1 MEQIT
6 EALKEQFARNI
17 SLVIQQEGSKLRKY
31 VTNETQDTEVI
42 QFETMHTHEA
52 LPRHRTTAGYHEPGN
67 GNENKLEKL
76 SEFRTPKI
84 TRRQAIA
91 QSYYWEA
98 AMDRNDKLNLLSD
111 PASKFP
117 KLAGFAMG
125 RQQDR
130 CIISSF
136 ASPIN
141 GGRNGQNIIYFDV
154 KNNVIPVG
162 VKLVDTTLSLHAN
175 NLLGENN
182 GQHGAIKAKEAM
194 RAGGLT
200 VDKLLKAHQI
210 LKKYSFG
217 ADEKYYLVCSSDQI
231 DNLLRDNQ
239 ITNYDYNNVKALVS
253 GEVNNFVGFNFIITE
268 MLGGVKGTTNSI
280 RDCYAFTESS
290 IRFGTVTGSVERQ
303 IDRLVQYHY
312 APSLYYSESFGAT
325 RTSEGQII
333 CIKCLEPTDNAGHIG
348 GHWKPSVDDAGF
360 SGATSASIVPYQMIG
375 AMCRN
380 VDNTANIDVNALE
393 PLLVK

>member
-17 SLVIQQEGSKLRKY
+17 GLVIQQEGSKLRKFIS
-31 VTNETQDTEVI
+31 NETQDTEVI

-52 LPRHRTTAGYHEPGN
+52 LPRHRTVAGYHERGD

-76 SEFRTPKI
+76 TEFRTPKI
-84 TRRQAIA
+84 TRRQAVA
-91 QSYYWEA
+91 TAYYWEA

-111 PASKFP
+111 PTSKFP

-125 RQQDR
+125 RKQDQV
-130 CIISSF
+130 IINAF
-136 ASPIN
+136 ASSVN

-162 VKLVDTTLSLHAN
+162 VKLTDTTLALHAN
-175 NLLGENN
+175 GLPNVNN
-182 GQHGAIKAKEAM
+182 GQAGDRAKEAM

-217 ADEKYYLVCSSDQI
+217 ADAKYYLVCSSYQI

-253 GEVNNFVGFNFIITE
+253 GEVNSFVGFNFIITE
-268 MLGGVKGTTNSI
+268 MLGGIRGTTSSI

-325 RTSEGQII
+325 RTEEGQIV
-333 CIKCLEPTDNAGHIG
+333 CIKCLEPADPIGHSG
-348 GHWKPSVDDAGF
+348 EHWKASADNEHF
-360 SGATSASIVPYQMIG
+360 NGATSASIVPYQMIG
-375 AMCRN
+375 SMCRN
-380 VDNTANIDVNALE
+380 SDNTANIEVGALE
-393 PLLVK
+393 PLLIK